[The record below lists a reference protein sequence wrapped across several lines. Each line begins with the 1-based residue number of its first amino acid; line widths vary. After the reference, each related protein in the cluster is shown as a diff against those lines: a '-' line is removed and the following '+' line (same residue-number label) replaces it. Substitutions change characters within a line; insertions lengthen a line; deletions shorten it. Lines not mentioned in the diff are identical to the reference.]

1 MKDWI
6 IITQVYYLMRN
17 IPGITFKIVSIYILT
32 KYNNNYNKYT
42 TVLIRNNNNNN
53 FKIKKPIINNLFCYE
68 P

>member
-1 MKDWI
+1 
-6 IITQVYYLMRN
+6 MRN

>member
-1 MKDWI
+1 
-6 IITQVYYLMRN
+6 MRN

-42 TVLIRNNNNNN
+42 IVLIRNNNNIL
-53 FKIKKPIINNLFCYE
+53 IKKPIINNLFCYE